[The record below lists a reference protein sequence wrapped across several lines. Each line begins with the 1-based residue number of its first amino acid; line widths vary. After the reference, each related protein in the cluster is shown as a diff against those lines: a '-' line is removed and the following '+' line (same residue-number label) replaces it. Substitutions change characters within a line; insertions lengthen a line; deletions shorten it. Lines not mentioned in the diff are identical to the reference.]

1 VTLLAAQPDPS
12 QPERL
17 RLELAR
23 TADRLRTMS
32 LVRLAAPLPDAGSR
46 AARAF
51 ALAQELADAA
61 ADLAGRPRRALPE
74 LADPSAG
81 DVLAVCGLELAE
93 EVAAAGGQRGG
104 PDACARA
111 VVALRDLRRDL

>member
-1 VTLLAAQPDPS
+1 VSLHGAQPDPS

-32 LVRLAAPLPDAGSR
+32 LVRLAAPLLEGGSR

-51 ALAQELADAA
+51 ALAQQLADAA
-61 ADLAGRPRRALPE
+61 ADLADRPRHLLPE

-81 DVLAVCGLELAE
+81 DVLAVCGLDLAAD
-93 EVAAAGGQRGG
+93 VAAAGAHPHAGEVCQW
-104 PDACARA
+104 A
-111 VVALRDLRRDL
+111 VSALRDLRRDL